1 MASQIGRRKFLATLL
16 GGAAAAWPL
25 ALHAQQK
32 PVIGFLNS
40 GSADAYPDRITA
52 FHEGL
57 RQLGYIEGENVLVDY
72 RWALGEYDRLPAFTA
87 ELVERRV
94 SVLIAT
100 GGEPAALAAKSATST
115 IPIVF
120 AIGGD
125 PIKLG
130 LVASYNRPGGNAT
143 GANILAAEMDGKRLE
158 LLHELMPNA
167 ARVGL
172 LLNPNFPAYP
182 TQLNELQQAAT
193 IMGLQ
198 VDVLRAN
205 TDGEIEAAFE
215 IASRKRIGAL
225 VLAASPFFDTRRD
238 KLVALAAGHA
248 LPTIYHF
255 REFAV
260 AGGLMSY
267 GVSIPHIYRQV
278 GVYAGRI
285 LSGENPANLPV
296 QQPTTFELVINLKTA
311 KALGVTIPPTL
322 IARADEVIE

>member
-1 MASQIGRRKFLATLL
+1 MKRREFITLL
-16 GGAAAAWPL
+16 GGTAATWPL
-25 ALHAQQK
+25 TARAQQPAL

-52 FHEGL
+52 FREGL
-57 RQLGYIEGENVLVDY
+57 RQLGYVDGENVLVDY
-72 RWALGEYDRLPAFTA
+72 RWALGEYDRLPAFAA
-87 ELVERRV
+87 ELVERHV

-158 LLHELMPNA
+158 LLQELMPNA

-198 VDVLRAN
+198 VDMLRAN
-205 TDGEIEAAFE
+205 TDDEIEAAFE

-311 KALGVTIPPTL
+311 EALGVTIPPTL

>member
-1 MASQIGRRKFLATLL
+1 MKRREFITLL
-16 GGAAAAWPL
+16 GGAAAWPL
-25 ALHAQQK
+25 SAHAQQK

-40 GSADAYPDRITA
+40 GSANAYPDRITA
-52 FHEGL
+52 FHQGL
-57 RQLGYIEGENVLVDY
+57 RQLGYIEGENVVVDY
-72 RWALGEYDRLPAFTA
+72 RWALGEYERLPGFAA

-100 GGEPAALAAKSATST
+100 GGEPAALAAKSATSMV
-115 IPIVF
+115 PIVF

-143 GANILAAEMDGKRLE
+143 GANILAAEMDGKRLG

-167 ARVGL
+167 ARIGL
-172 LLNPNFPAYP
+172 LLNPNFPAYL
-182 TQLNELQQAAT
+182 TQLDELKRAGT
-193 IMGLQ
+193 IMSLQ
-198 VDVLRAN
+198 VEVLHAN

-215 IASRKRIGAL
+215 IASQKHVGAL

-296 QQPTTFELVINLKTA
+296 QQPTTFELVVNLRTA
-311 KALGVTIPPTL
+311 KTLGVEVPPTL
-322 IARADEVIE
+322 LARADEVIE

>member
-1 MASQIGRRKFLATLL
+1 MRRREFITLL
-16 GGAAAAWPL
+16 GAAAAWPL
-25 ALHAQQK
+25 VARAQQK
-32 PVIGFLNS
+32 PTIGFLNS
-40 GSADAYPDRITA
+40 GSANAYPDRIIA
-52 FHEGL
+52 FHQGL
-57 RQLGYIEGENVLVDY
+57 RQLGYVEGENVAVDY
-72 RWALGEYDRLPAFTA
+72 RWALGEYERLPALAA

-143 GANILAAEMDGKRLE
+143 GANILAAEMDGKRLG
-158 LLHELMPNA
+158 LLHELIPNA

-182 TQLNELQQAAT
+182 TQLNELQRAAT
-193 IMGLQ
+193 IIGLQ
-198 VDVLRAN
+198 VEVLRAN
-205 TDGEIEAAFE
+205 TDGEIDAAFE
-215 IASRKRIGAL
+215 IASRKQVGAL
-225 VLAASPFFDTRRD
+225 ILAASPFFDTRRD
-238 KLVALAAGHA
+238 KLVALATGHA
-248 LPTIYHF
+248 LPTVYHF

-260 AGGLMSY
+260 SGGLMSY

-278 GVYAGRI
+278 GDYAGRI

-296 QQPTTFELVINLKTA
+296 QQPTTFELVVNLKTA
-311 KALGVTIPPTL
+311 ETLGIEVPPTL
-322 IARADEVIE
+322 LARADEVIE

>member
-1 MASQIGRRKFLATLL
+1 MRRREFITLL
-16 GGAAAAWPL
+16 GAAGAWPL
-25 ALHAQQK
+25 VARAQQK
-32 PVIGFLNS
+32 PTIGFLNS
-40 GSADAYPDRITA
+40 GSANAYPDRIIA
-52 FHEGL
+52 FHQGL
-57 RQLGYIEGENVLVDY
+57 RQLGYVEGENIAVDY
-72 RWALGEYDRLPAFTA
+72 RWALGEYERLPALAA

-143 GANILAAEMDGKRLE
+143 GANILAAEMDGKRLG
-158 LLHELMPNA
+158 LLHELIPNA

-182 TQLNELQQAAT
+182 TQLNELQRAAT
-193 IMGLQ
+193 IIGLQ
-198 VDVLRAN
+198 VEVLRAN
-205 TDGEIEAAFE
+205 TDGEIDAAFE
-215 IASRKRIGAL
+215 IASRKRVGAL
-225 VLAASPFFDTRRD
+225 ILAASPFFDTRRD
-238 KLVALAAGHA
+238 KLVALATGHA
-248 LPTIYHF
+248 LPTVYHF

-296 QQPTTFELVINLKTA
+296 QQPTTFELVVNLKTA
-311 KALGVTIPPTL
+311 KTLGIEVPPTL
-322 IARADEVIE
+322 LARADEVIE

>member
-1 MASQIGRRKFLATLL
+1 MRRRDFIGLL
-16 GGAAAAWPL
+16 GGAWTVLSPPVR
-25 ALHAQQK
+25 AQQK

-52 FHEGL
+52 FNQGL
-57 RQLGYIEGENVLVDY
+57 RQLGYVDGENVIVDY
-72 RWALGEYDRLPAFTA
+72 RWALGQYDRLPAFAA
-87 ELVERRV
+87 EFVERRV
-94 SVLIAT
+94 SVLVAT

-143 GANILAAEMDGKRLE
+143 GANILAAEMDGKRLG
-158 LLHELMPNA
+158 LLHELMPSA
-167 ARVGL
+167 TRVGA
-172 LLNPNFPAYP
+172 LLNPNFPAY
-182 TQLNELQQAAT
+182 TEQLNDLQHAAT
-193 IMGLQ
+193 IINLE
-198 VDVLRAN
+198 VEILRAN
-205 TDGEIEAAFE
+205 TDGEIETAFE
-215 IASRKRIGAL
+215 SSSQKRLEAW

-238 KLVALAAGHA
+238 KLVGLAAGHA

-267 GVSIPHIYRQV
+267 GVSIPHIYRQI

-285 LSGENPANLPV
+285 LSGDNPANLPV
-296 QQPTTFELVINLKTA
+296 QQPTSFEMVVNLKTA
-311 KALGVTIPPTL
+311 KALGLTIPPTL
-322 IARADEVIE
+322 LARADEVIE

>member
-1 MASQIGRRKFLATLL
+1 VRRRDFIKAIVGSALT
-16 GGAAAAWPL
+16 WPL
-25 ALHAQQK
+25 AASAQQK

-40 GSADAYPDRITA
+40 GSADAYSDRITA
-52 FHEGL
+52 FHQGL
-57 RQLGYIEGENVLVDY
+57 QQLGYVDGENVVIVY
-72 RWALGEYDRLPAFTA
+72 RWALGQYDRLPGFAA
-87 ELVERRV
+87 ELVERHV
-94 SVLIAT
+94 SVLVAT

-143 GANILAAEMDGKRLE
+143 GANILAAEMDGKRLG
-158 LLHELMPNA
+158 LLHEMMPNA
-167 ARVGL
+167 SRVGV
-172 LLNPNFPAYP
+172 LLNPNFPAYAE
-182 TQLNELQQAAT
+182 QLNDLQHAARMANLEVE
-193 IMGLQ
+193 ILH
-198 VDVLRAN
+198 AN

-215 IASRKRIGAL
+215 ISSQKRVEAL

-238 KLVALAAGHA
+238 KLIALAAGHA

-260 AGGLMSY
+260 AGGLVSY
-267 GVSIPHIYRQV
+267 GVSIPHIYRQI

-285 LSGENPANLPV
+285 LDGDNPANLPV
-296 QQPTTFELVINLKTA
+296 QQPTSFDLVVNLKTA
-311 KALGVTIPPTL
+311 KALGLTIPPTL
-322 IARADEVIE
+322 LARADEVIE

>member
-1 MASQIGRRKFLATLL
+1 MRRREFIALI
-16 GGAAAAWPL
+16 GGAAAAWSIT
-25 ALHAQQK
+25 ASAQQK

-40 GSADAYPDRITA
+40 GSADAYPDRIKA

-72 RWALGEYDRLPAFTA
+72 RWALGEYDRLPAFAA

-198 VDVLRAN
+198 AELLRAN
-205 TDGEIEAAFE
+205 TDGEIEGAFE
-215 IASRKRIGAL
+215 IASRKRIAAL
-225 VLAASPFFDTRRD
+225 VLGASPFFDTRRD
-238 KLVALAAGHA
+238 KLIALAVGHA

-255 REFAV
+255 REFTV

-278 GVYAGRI
+278 GVYAGRL
-285 LSGENPANLPV
+285 LSGDNPANLPV
-296 QQPTTFELVINLKTA
+296 QQPTTFELGSELINFS
-311 KALGVTIPPTL
+311 ALTI
-322 IARADEVIE
+322 RS

>member
-1 MASQIGRRKFLATLL
+1 MRRRDFVTLL
-16 GGAAAAWPL
+16 GGVAAWPL
-25 ALHAQQK
+25 AASAQQK

-40 GSADAYPDRITA
+40 GSAEAYSDRLTA
-52 FHEGL
+52 FHQGL
-57 RQLGYIEGENVLVDY
+57 RQLGYVDGENVVIVY
-72 RWALGEYDRLPAFTA
+72 RWALGQYDRLPGFAA
-87 ELVERRV
+87 ELVERHV
-94 SVLIAT
+94 SVLVAT

-120 AIGGD
+120 AVGGD

-143 GANILAAEMDGKRLE
+143 GANILAAEMDGKRLG
-158 LLHELMPNA
+158 LLHEMMPNA
-167 ARVGL
+167 SHVGV
-172 LLNPNFPAYP
+172 LLNPDFPAYAE
-182 TQLNELQQAAT
+182 QLNDLQHAAR
-193 IMGLQ
+193 IANLEAEVLQ
-198 VDVLRAN
+198 AN

-215 IASRKRIGAL
+215 IASRKRVEAL
-225 VLAASPFFDTRRD
+225 VLTASPFFDTRRD
-238 KLVALAAGHA
+238 KLVELAAGHA

-285 LSGENPANLPV
+285 LGGENPGNLPV

-311 KALGVTIPPTL
+311 KALGLEIPATL
-322 IARADEVIE
+322 LARADEVIE

>member
-1 MASQIGRRKFLATLL
+1 MRRREFITLL
-16 GGAAAAWPL
+16 GGAATWPL
-25 ALHAQQK
+25 AASAQQK

-52 FHEGL
+52 FHQGL
-57 RQLGYIEGENVLVDY
+57 RQLGYVEGENVVIDY
-72 RWALGEYDRLPAFTA
+72 RWAFGEYDRLPAFAA

-94 SVLIAT
+94 SVLVAT

-158 LLHELMPNA
+158 LLHEIMPA
-167 ARVGL
+167 AGRIGL
-172 LLNPNFPAYP
+172 LLNPNFPAYE
-182 TQLNELQQAAT
+182 TQLNELQRAAT
-193 IMGLQ
+193 VIKLQ
-198 VDVLRAN
+198 VEILRAN
-205 TDGEIEAAFE
+205 TDRDIEAVFE
-215 IASRKRIGAL
+215 FASKERVEAL
-225 VLAASPFFDTRRD
+225 VLTASPFFDTRRD
-238 KLVALAAGHA
+238 KLVALAAAHA
-248 LPTIYHF
+248 LPIIYHF

-267 GVSIPHIYRQV
+267 GVSIPHIYRQI

-285 LSGENPANLPV
+285 LSGDNPANLPV
-296 QQPTTFELVINLKTA
+296 QRPTGFELVINLKTA
-311 KALGVTIPPTL
+311 RTLGIEFPPTVL
-322 IARADEVIE
+322 ARADEVIE

>member
-1 MASQIGRRKFLATLL
+1 MHFGQLKRREFIGLL
-16 GGAAAAWPL
+16 SGAATVWSLAAS
-25 ALHAQQK
+25 AQQK

-40 GSADAYPDRITA
+40 GSADTYADRITA
-52 FHEGL
+52 FHQGL
-57 RQLGYIEGENVLVDY
+57 QQLGYVDGENVVVVY
-72 RWALGEYDRLPAFTA
+72 RWALGQYDRLPAFAA
-87 ELVERRV
+87 ELVNRRV
-94 SVLIAT
+94 SVLVAT

-143 GANILAAEMDGKRLE
+143 GANILAAEMDGKRLG
-158 LLHELMPNA
+158 LLHEMMPNA
-167 ARVGL
+167 TRVGA
-172 LLNPNFPAYP
+172 LLNPNFPPYAE
-182 TQLNELQQAAT
+182 QLNDLQHAARMANLEVE
-193 IMGLQ
+193 ILH
-198 VDVLRAN
+198 AN
-205 TDGEIEAAFE
+205 TDEEIDAAFE
-215 IASRKRIGAL
+215 FASQKRLEAL

-238 KLVALAAGHA
+238 KLIALSAGHA

-267 GVSIPHIYRQV
+267 GVSIPHIYRQI

-285 LSGENPANLPV
+285 LKGEDPAQLPV
-296 QQPTTFELVINLKTA
+296 HQPTSFELVVNLRTA
-311 KALGVTIPPTL
+311 KALGLTIPPTL
-322 IARADEVIE
+322 LARADEVIE

>member
-1 MASQIGRRKFLATLL
+1 MRRRDFIKVITVS
-16 GGAAAAWPL
+16 AAGWPH
-25 ALHAQQK
+25 ALSAQQK
-32 PVIGFLNS
+32 SVIGFLNS

-52 FHEGL
+52 FHQGL
-57 RQLGYIEGENVLVDY
+57 RQLGYVGGENVIIDY
-72 RWALGEYDRLPAFTA
+72 RWALGQYDRLPAFAA

-94 SVLIAT
+94 SVLVAT

-125 PIKLG
+125 PTKLG
-130 LVASYNRPGGNAT
+130 LAASYNRPGGNAT
-143 GANILAAEMDGKRLE
+143 GANILAAEMDGKRLG
-158 LLHELMPNA
+158 LLHELMPSA
-167 ARVGL
+167 TRVGV
-172 LLNPNFPAYP
+172 LLNPNFPAYAE
-182 TQLNELQQAAT
+182 QLNDLQHAAR
-193 IMGLQ
+193 IINLE
-198 VDVLRAN
+198 VEILRAN

-215 IASRKRIGAL
+215 SSSQKRLEAL

-238 KLVALAAGHA
+238 KLVGLAAGHA

-267 GVSIPHIYRQV
+267 GVSIPHIYRQI

-285 LSGENPANLPV
+285 LKGAKPTDLPI
-296 QQPTTFELVINLKTA
+296 QQPTKFELIINLKTA
-311 KALGVTIPPTL
+311 KVLGLTIPQSLLAT
-322 IARADEVIE
+322 ADEVIE

>member
-1 MASQIGRRKFLATLL
+1 MPITAIAELALADVACSSGLAPLASFSCWRGRSTAGPSPLRAYEGPKSRTAAVSCRRAILWGTGLAAPKLIQNNSGLPQGLSDLPAAGWTCGKPPGGAQASGREPMFDSRRREFIRLL
-16 GGAAAAWPL
+16 GGAAAWPL
-25 ALHAQQK
+25 AARAQQK
-32 PVIGFLNS
+32 PVFGFLNS

-57 RQLGYIEGENVLVDY
+57 RQLGYIEGENLLVDY
-72 RWALGEYDRLPAFTA
+72 RWALGEYDRLPAFAA

-182 TQLNELQQAAT
+182 IQLNELQQAAT
-193 IMGLQ
+193 IMG
-198 VDVLRAN
+198 
-205 TDGEIEAAFE
+205 I
-215 IASRKRIGAL
+215 
-225 VLAASPFFDTRRD
+225 
-238 KLVALAAGHA
+238 
-248 LPTIYHF
+248 
-255 REFAV
+255 
-260 AGGLMSY
+260 
-267 GVSIPHIYRQV
+267 
-278 GVYAGRI
+278 
-285 LSGENPANLPV
+285 
-296 QQPTTFELVINLKTA
+296 
-311 KALGVTIPPTL
+311 
-322 IARADEVIE
+322 

>member
-1 MASQIGRRKFLATLL
+1 
-16 GGAAAAWPL
+16 
-25 ALHAQQK
+25 
-32 PVIGFLNS
+32 
-40 GSADAYPDRITA
+40 
-52 FHEGL
+52 L

-72 RWALGEYDRLPAFTA
+72 RWALGEYDRLPAFAA

-94 SVLIAT
+94 SVLVAT

-143 GANILAAEMDGKRLE
+143 GANILAAEMDGKRLQ

-172 LLNPNFPAYP
+172 LLNPNFPAYL

-198 VDVLRAN
+198 VEVLRAN

-215 IASRKRIGAL
+215 TASRKRIGAL
-225 VLAASPFFDTRRD
+225 ILAASPFFDTRRD

-296 QQPTTFELVINLKTA
+296 QQPMTFELVVNLKTA
-311 KALGVTIPPTL
+311 KALGLTIPESFL
-322 IARADEVIE
+322 VRADEVIE